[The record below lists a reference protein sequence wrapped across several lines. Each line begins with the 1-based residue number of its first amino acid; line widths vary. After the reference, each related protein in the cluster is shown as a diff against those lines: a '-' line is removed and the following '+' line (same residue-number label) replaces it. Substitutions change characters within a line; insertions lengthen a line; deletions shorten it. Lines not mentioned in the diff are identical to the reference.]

1 MFMVGSFIFT
11 SVRSSLLSLSGDESN
26 PQRISSSDQ
35 YVYQNGHYYQHYG
48 QLDQYGQS
56 ISTVGQ
62 NKFYQD
68 KEEHL
73 DSSSTQGTDLIST
86 LLTWVGLPSAFLL
99 GSLAFPQYNLL
110 NTITRSGFGYLD
122 DKHYRSFQSDLDN
135 INKIINKFDFNN
147 Q

>member
-1 MFMVGSFIFT
+1 MGSNKMILSAPFVIASMIPILMFMVGSFIFT

-26 PQRISSSDQ
+26 PQRISSSNQ

-48 QLDQYGQS
+48 QLVQYGQS

-73 DSSSTQGTDLIST
+73 DSSSTQDLKLLSGT
-86 LLTWVGLPSAFLL
+86 
-99 GSLAFPQYNLL
+99 
-110 NTITRSGFGYLD
+110 
-122 DKHYRSFQSDLDN
+122 
-135 INKIINKFDFNN
+135 
-147 Q
+147 